1 MAACGK
7 EAFVQSAVL
16 SLGDGALRRIR
27 PGILYTSKV
36 QHSPYPEYLP

>member
-7 EAFVQSAVL
+7 AAFVRSAVL
-16 SLGDGALRRIR
+16 SGDGALRQIR
-27 PGILYTSKV
+27 PGILYTSEV